1 MNYQLIYGTTI
12 ITYELTFSDRKSLGI
27 KVCPD
32 KSVHVIA
39 PIGAE
44 MSKIN
49 EKLKTKASWI
59 LKQQAFFLSFHP
71 LTPKRKFVSGE
82 THLYLG
88 RQYRLKLIEGD
99 KESVKKQRG
108 YLFISLRDVSDTKR
122 VQFLL
127 RSWYAEKAAFHFE
140 SLFKKNLKV
149 ATSISD
155 IIPSLKYRWMDKR
168 WGSCDAKG
176 TIHLNIELIKAPK
189 VCIEYV
195 LLHEI
200 CHLRYL
206 DHSNAFSKLL
216 NTLCPNWE
224 LTKDRLEKMMV

>member
-1 MNYQLIYGTTI
+1 MIYQLIYGTTI
-12 ITYELTFSDRKSLGI
+12 IKYQLTFSNRKSLGV
-27 KVCPD
+27 KVHPD

-39 PIGAE
+39 PIGTE
-44 MSKIN
+44 MLKIN

-59 LKQQAFFLSFHP
+59 LKQQAFFLSFYP
-71 LTPKRKFVSGE
+71 LTPERKFVSGE

-88 RQYRLKLIEGD
+88 KQYRLKLIEGD
-99 KESVKKQRG
+99 MESVKMKSG
-108 YLFISLRDVSDTKR
+108 YLFITLKEISNTARIE
-122 VQFLL
+122 FLL
-127 RSWYAEKAAFHFE
+127 RSWYAKKAVFHFE
-140 SLFKKNLKV
+140 SLFKKNLKI

-176 TIHLNIELIKAPK
+176 IIHLNLELIKSPK

-206 DHSNAFSKLL
+206 DHGNAFVQLL
-216 NTLCPNWE
+216 NTLCPDWK